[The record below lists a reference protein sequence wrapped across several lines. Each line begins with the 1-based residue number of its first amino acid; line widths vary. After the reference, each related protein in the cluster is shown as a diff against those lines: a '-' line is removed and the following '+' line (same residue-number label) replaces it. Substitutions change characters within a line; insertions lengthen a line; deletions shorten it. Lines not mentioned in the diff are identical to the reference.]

1 MTLSKT
7 LSTLSLAG
15 ALVAAAV
22 ALSPS
27 DAAAGGRPSG
37 GGTSTSNQVF
47 GPAKQVKPKPKPAK
61 PPMRECKASDRC
73 RG

>member
-15 ALVAAAV
+15 ALVVAAV

-27 DAAAGGRPSG
+27 DAAAGGLRPGGSDSYLDRRFRPRG
-37 GGTSTSNQVF
+37 GG
-47 GPAKQVKPKPKPAK
+47 
-61 PPMRECKASDRC
+61 
-73 RG
+73 

>member
-15 ALVAAAV
+15 AMVAAV

-27 DAAAGGRPSG
+27 DAAAGFGLQTVVTGVVG
-37 GGTSTSNQVF
+37 GSKV
-47 GPAKQVKPKPKPAK
+47 VKPAPKPHKNHRAHK
-61 PPMRECKASDRC
+61 
-73 RG
+73 